1 MISRA
6 LVNQILL
13 GPRLDL
19 RYTQDSP
26 VLPEVW
32 SAFAADPEGEVE
44 VLITPHKET
53 AAGQLAMELA
63 GKLKAHSEKT
73 GRRKEPNVAYLES
86 VVAARLSFEELVEVV
101 LPQSEWWRALA
112 EILPSTAPRN
122 AARLRAYVGKVIR
135 TVLPNIDDGADDVL
149 MVDELN
155 VAGDLA
161 RVLTLVG
168 LMGTVRSRQ
177 EQSRSARR
185 KKSKERGT
193 AQPKSAS
200 GRYERMVRSKAEDV
214 EEALNHSSTRKKVV
228 EEASEVIC
236 ELLGKWGGA
245 SEIKTAST
253 ARVWLVSLNR
263 PAFPAIQRSVPAIKA
278 DAALHLFSVD
288 CSRICWA
295 ILDSGIDAAHPA
307 FRDGADGTR
316 VEGVYDFSSLRA
328 ILNVGTPGGRGRRDL
343 IAKLNAETGLGRAE
357 IEKRL
362 DVIKIDHELGRSV
375 DWNQLEPLL
384 RRAENTPP
392 YTGHGTHVAGI
403 LAANWK
409 DRKGRRG
416 EPAPLVGV
424 CPDIRLYDLRVLG
437 ESVEETEFAVIGAL
451 QFIRYLNDRH
461 GYMAIHGAN
470 LSLSIPHDVRN
481 FACGRTPVCEEA
493 NRLSANGVVV
503 VAAAGNLGYQS
514 FQVHGGI
521 FEGYSTVSI
530 TDPGN
535 ADDVITVGATHRFR
549 PLTYGVSFFSSR
561 GPTGDGRNKPDLVA
575 PGEKIEAPVPGGSH
589 AVRDGTSMA
598 APHVSG
604 AAAMLMARHQELIG
618 QPRIIKQILCKSA
631 TDLGRERYFQGAG
644 MLDVLRAMQAV

>member
-1 MISRA
+1 MVSRA

-32 SAFAADPEGEVE
+32 SAFAADPDGEVE
-44 VLITPHKET
+44 VLITPHKES
-53 AAGQLAMELA
+53 AAGQLAVELA
-63 GKLKAHSEKT
+63 AKLKAHSERA
-73 GRRKEPNVAYLES
+73 GRPKEPKVAYLES

-101 LPQSEWWRALA
+101 LPQSEWWRGLA
-112 EILPSTAPRN
+112 EILPSTDPKN
-122 AARLRAYVGKVIR
+122 AARLRAYVSKVIR
-135 TVLPNIDDGADDVL
+135 TVLPNPDDDADDVL

-168 LMGTVRSRQ
+168 LMGADRSRRD
-177 EQSRSARR
+177 QSRSARR
-185 KKSKERGT
+185 KKGEDRGARQSK
-193 AQPKSAS
+193 SS

-228 EEASEVIC
+228 EEASDVIC
-236 ELLGKWGGA
+236 ELLGKWPSA
-245 SEIKTAST
+245 SEIKKAPG

-263 PAFPAIQRSVPAIKA
+263 PAFPAISHSVPAIKA

-295 ILDSGIDAAHPA
+295 VLDSGIDATHPA
-307 FRDGADGTR
+307 FLDSKKKTR
-316 VEGVYDFSSLRA
+316 VDGVYDFSSLRA
-328 ILNVGTPGGRGRRDL
+328 ILNVVTPGGRGRRDL
-343 IAKLNAETGLGRAE
+343 IATLKAETGLERAE
-357 IEKRL
+357 IEKHL
-362 DVIKIDHELGRSV
+362 DVIKMDHELGRSV
-375 DWNQLEPLL
+375 DWSQLEPLL
-384 RRAENTPP
+384 QRGENTPP
-392 YTGHGTHVAGI
+392 YSGHGTHVAGI

-514 FQVHGGI
+514 FQVHGGV

-618 QPRIIKQILCKSA
+618 QPRLIKQILCKSA